1 MKILRE
7 HVEPVLSNALESIGI
22 NNPNWK
28 SMLTPSREHSQ
39 GDLSLPCFPFAKQL
53 GKSPNDIADDLSKLI
68 ETNGAIGQ
76 VNATGGYL
84 NFKAESK
91 WLAKQ
96 LLSGKVR
103 VGDAYGKKPD
113 TDRQVLIEHT
123 SANPN
128 GPFHVGRARNAILG
142 DTLVRLHRLLGNE
155 VRAEYY
161 VDDMGKQVGV
171 LAWALDN
178 LSDQDVE
185 DILED
190 KDSVSTKWTDKADH
204 TRVRWYQAA
213 QKLRKD
219 EVKSEKM
226 EQEIGKLVH
235 ASEHGDEAVL
245 QQFHDSFQPVLDGML
260 ETLGRLGIEFDQFT
274 NESMFVTNGDV
285 AKLTQTLSE
294 LDIHGV
300 ADNGAEFLD
309 LGARGMKG
317 KTEFFFKRGD
327 GSSLYATRDIA
338 YHIWKWKQCD
348 DLINILG
355 EDHKLQSKQV
365 GMTLQELGHK
375 VPEVLFYSFIKLPE
389 GKMSTRR
396 GNVVFMDDLLEEA
409 KEHASKIVRELRSGY
424 SEQEVSH
431 IAESV
436 GRSAIR
442 FNIIKVSP
450 DKGFTFRWEEALA
463 FEAGSA
469 PFIMYSH
476 TRALSIEKKCSDNGI
491 DVDAISNK
499 KLDLETIDLELP
511 DSLIDL
517 LRCMAIQNDVLER
530 SVMQCR
536 PNLFANQVLNLATS
550 FNGFYRDCKIFD
562 DGQVNELYFQISQL
576 ASQFLK
582 TGMEGLGI
590 IPLERM

>member
-1 MKILRE
+1 MNILRE
-7 HVEPVLSNALESIGI
+7 HVEPVLGNALESIGI
-22 NNPNWK
+22 QNPNWK
-28 SMLTPSREHSQ
+28 SMLAQSREHSQ

-53 GKSPNDIADDLSKLI
+53 GKNPNEIAHELSELI
-68 ETNGAIGQ
+68 VKNEAIGEI
-76 VNATGGYL
+76 NANGGYL
-84 NFKAESK
+84 NFKAEAK
-91 WLAKQ
+91 WLSMQ

-103 VGDAYGKKPD
+103 IGDAFGKKSD
-113 TDRQVLIEHT
+113 TGRQILIEHT

-178 LSDQDVE
+178 LSDDDV
-185 DILED
+185 DSILED
-190 KDSVSTKWTDKADH
+190 KDSVSTKWADKADH

-213 QKLRKD
+213 QKLRSD
-219 EVKSEKM
+219 ESESQTM
-226 EQEIGKLVH
+226 EKEIGELVH
-235 ASEHGDEAVL
+235 ASEHGDESVL
-245 QQFHDSFQPVLDGML
+245 EQFHNSFQPVLDGML
-260 ETLGRLGIEFDQFT
+260 ETLGRLGIEFNQFT

-285 AKLTQTLSE
+285 AKLTKKLSE
-294 LDIHGV
+294 LEIHGV
-300 ADNGAEFLD
+300 ADNGAEYLD
-309 LGARGMKG
+309 LGARGLKG

-338 YHIWKWKQCD
+338 YHIWKWSQCD
-348 DLINILG
+348 ELINILG

-389 GKMSTRR
+389 GKMSTRK

-409 KEHASKIVRELRSGY
+409 REHASTIVRELRTEY
-424 SEQEVSH
+424 SEKEVFH

-469 PFIMYSH
+469 PFIMYSL
-476 TRALSIEKKCSDNGI
+476 TRALSIAKKCSDNGV
-491 DVDAISNK
+491 DVDEISNK
-499 KLDLETIDLELP
+499 ILDFASMNMEFP
-511 DSLIDL
+511 DSLINL

-530 SVMQCR
+530 SVNQCR

-550 FNGFYRDCKIFD
+550 FNGFYRDCKIFYE
-562 DGQVNELYFQISQL
+562 GQVNELYLQVSQL
-576 ASQFLK
+576 ASKFLK

-590 IPLERM
+590 TPLERM